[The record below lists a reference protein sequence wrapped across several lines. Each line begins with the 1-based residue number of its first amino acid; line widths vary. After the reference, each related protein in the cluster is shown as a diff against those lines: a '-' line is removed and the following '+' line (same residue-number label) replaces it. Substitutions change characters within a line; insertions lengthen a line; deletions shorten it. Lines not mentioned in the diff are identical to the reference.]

1 MSVMF
6 VATHS
11 NTPGP
16 ACQYALTHTCAPHI
30 QGGQYSG
37 SVSDTER
44 TTTVFQHQRRSLTKV
59 EAFIYSATL
68 RLCVLRRQQQWRQ
81 HNMLKHSS
89 ISMCSTCF
97 CDRCFTA
104 PARTAEHNK
113 ILLNVQVMPH
123 SSTQCNRCQQ
133 SKVQMLSAQV
143 QPYIFLLYAVQSARH
158 KCCAEVHSLMSA
170 FVHVS
175 ECACIRAAVIL
186 KFGGRWL
193 HSCLQA
199 LHAVGAQTSL

>member
-1 MSVMF
+1 MR
-6 VATHS
+6 AQT
-11 NTPGP
+11 
-16 ACQYALTHTCAPHI
+16 
-30 QGGQYSG
+30 
-37 SVSDTER
+37 
-44 TTTVFQHQRRSLTKV
+44 TTTVAPAQHAKAQLNINV
-59 EAFIYSATL
+59 
-68 RLCVLRRQQQWRQ
+68 Q
-81 HNMLKHSS
+81 HL
-89 ISMCSTCF
+89 F
-97 CDRCFTA
+97 FDRCFTA
-104 PARTAEHNK
+104 PAWTAEHNK

-123 SSTQCNRCQQ
+123 RSTQCNRCQQ

-158 KCCAEVHSLMSA
+158 KCCADVHSLMSA

-199 LHAVGAQTSL
+199 LHAVGAQTSLQVMLQALVLGKPVQAQDSVQCGAGVGQVDVS